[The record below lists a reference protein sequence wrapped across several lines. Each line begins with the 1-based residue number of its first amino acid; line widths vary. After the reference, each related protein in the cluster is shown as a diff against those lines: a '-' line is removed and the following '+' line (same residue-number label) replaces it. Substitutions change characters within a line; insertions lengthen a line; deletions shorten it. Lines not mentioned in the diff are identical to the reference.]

1 MKVSLLSK
9 ILPESLRVPLVI
21 WLRKKGVST
30 AVQSLLY
37 SREAR
42 VLKRVH
48 ASDSVISEEALSKM
62 KVLVVCAHFN
72 HALFLPDCISSL
84 INSSHTNWEL
94 MIVDD
99 RSTDSNALN
108 TVEAQTRLDTR
119 VKAIQLT
126 ENSGA
131 YIARNTGVSAA
142 CRDWTHLTFIDPDD
156 VAQPNWLH
164 HVLSVLRGREGSVR
178 PFIQRFDIELKKPLQ
193 SYFGHCPTLHS
204 RYAWER
210 AGGFLPMRR
219 SGDSEMT
226 LRLSHLAKDGET
238 SVFKSWERTLK
249 CRHIPG
255 SATHQDLRARKVWL
269 EKRNDELASMSVSE
283 MQISSPEI
291 AAWEKCGE

>member
-42 VLKRVH
+42 VLKRAY

-72 HALFLPDCISSL
+72 HAPFLPDCVSSL

-99 RSTDSNALN
+99 RSTDPNALN

-119 VKAIQLT
+119 VKAIQLE

-131 YIARNTGVSAA
+131 YIARNTGISAA
-142 CRDWTHLTFIDPDD
+142 SQDWTHLTFIDPDD
-156 VAQPNWLH
+156 VAQSNWLH

-283 MQISSPEI
+283 MQISRPEI